1 MHSFKKKY
9 LYFMQLDQYISDLL
23 YRYECVIVPGFGAF
37 LTQYQSAIIHE
48 STQAF
53 YPPKKKLSFNA
64 QLTDTDGLLANYI
77 ATKEM
82 IPHEDANTKIA
93 SYVRFLFDNLHKGTS
108 VEFKNIGSFK
118 MSVENALQFEPSYH
132 LNYLTSSFGLSSFT
146 SPQIAREVYKEEVE
160 AIEEKT
166 PIAFTPERRA
176 SSGWMKYAAIAVIGL
191 GMAGFG
197 GFKYLKNIEEHNYAA
212 EQEAKTQVDE
222 KIQEA
227 TFVIE
232 NPLPAITLDLI
243 QPKGKY
249 HVVAGAFRVQENA
262 EKRIQQLQHKGYDK
276 ARLVGV
282 NKFGLHQVVYGS
294 YTDAQEALAILRKV
308 RKEDNKTAWLDV
320 REL

>member
-1 MHSFKKKY
+1 
-9 LYFMQLDQYISDLL
+9 MQLDQYISDLL

-48 STQAF
+48 STNAF

-77 ATKEM
+77 AKKDR
-82 IPHEDANTKIA
+82 IPHEDANAKIA
-93 SYVRFLFDNLHKGTS
+93 SYVRFLFDSLHKGS
-108 VEFKNIGSFK
+108 IIELKNVGSFQL
-118 MSVENALQFEPSYH
+118 SEEHTLQFEPSYH
-132 LNYLTSSFGLSSFT
+132 LNYLSSSFGLSSFT
-146 SPQIAREVYKEEVE
+146 SSQITREVYKEEITALEVK
-160 AIEEKT
+160 A

-176 SSGWMKYAAIAVIGL
+176 TFGWTKYAAIAVIAL
-191 GMAGFG
+191 GIAGFG
-197 GFKYLKNIEEHNYAA
+197 GFNYLKNIEAHNYAA

-222 KIQEA
+222 QIQQA

-232 NPLPAITLDLI
+232 NPLPAITLHLT

-249 HVVAGAFRVQENA
+249 HVVAGAFRVKENA
-262 EKRIQQLQHKGYDK
+262 EKRIQQLQSKGYDK

-294 YTDAQEALAILRKV
+294 YQNSQEALTVLRKV
-308 RKEDNKTAWLDV
+308 RKEDNKSAWLDV
-320 REL
+320 RVL

>member
-1 MHSFKKKY
+1 
-9 LYFMQLDQYISDLL
+9 MQLDQYISDLL

-48 STQAF
+48 STNAF

-77 ATKEM
+77 AKKDR
-82 IPHEDANTKIA
+82 IPHEDANAKIA
-93 SYVRFLFDNLHKGTS
+93 SYVRFLFDSLHKGS
-108 VEFKNIGSFK
+108 IIELKNVGSFQL
-118 MSVENALQFEPSYH
+118 SEEHTLQFEPSYH
-132 LNYLTSSFGLSSFT
+132 LNYLSSSFGLSSFT
-146 SPQIAREVYKEEVE
+146 SSQITREVYKEEIT
-160 AIEEKT
+160 ALEEKA

-176 SSGWMKYAAIAVIGL
+176 TFGWTKYAAIAVIAL
-191 GMAGFG
+191 GIAGFG
-197 GFKYLKNIEEHNYAA
+197 GFNYLKNIEAHNYAA

-222 KIQEA
+222 QIQQA

-232 NPLPAITLDLI
+232 NPLPAITLHLT

-249 HVVAGAFRVQENA
+249 HVVAGAFRVKENA
-262 EKRIQQLQHKGYDK
+262 EKRIQQLQSKGYDK

-294 YTDAQEALAILRKV
+294 YQNSQEALTVLRKV
-308 RKEDNKTAWLDV
+308 RKEDNKSAWLDV
-320 REL
+320 RVL

>member
-1 MHSFKKKY
+1 
-9 LYFMQLDQYISDLL
+9 MQLDQYISDLL

-48 STQAF
+48 STHAF

-77 ATKEM
+77 AKKDR
-82 IPHEDANTKIA
+82 IPHEDANAKIA
-93 SYVRFLFDNLHKGTS
+93 SYVRFLFDGLHKGA
-108 VEFKNIGSFK
+108 VLELKNVGSFQL
-118 MSVENALQFEPSYH
+118 SAEHTLQFEPSYH
-132 LNYLTSSFGLSSFT
+132 LNYLSSSFGLSPFT
-146 SPQIAREVYKEEVE
+146 SSEIMREVYKEEV
-160 AIEEKT
+160 AILEEKA

-176 SSGWMKYAAIAVIGL
+176 SAGWIKYAAIAVIGL
-191 GMAGFG
+191 GIAGFG
-197 GFKYLKNIEEHNYAA
+197 GFNYLKEIEAHNYAA

-222 KIQEA
+222 QIQQA

-232 NPLPAITLDLI
+232 NPLPAITLNLL

-262 EKRIQQLQHKGYDK
+262 EKRIQQLQSKGYK
-276 ARLVGV
+276 NARLVGV

-294 YTDAQEALAILRKV
+294 YQDSQEALTVLRKV
-308 RKEDNKTAWLDV
+308 RKEDNKSAWLDV
-320 REL
+320 RVL

>member
-1 MHSFKKKY
+1 MRPFKKKY

-37 LTQYQSAIIHE
+37 LTQYQPAIIHE

-82 IPHEDANTKIA
+82 IPHEDANAKIA
-93 SYVRFLFDNLHKGTS
+93 SYVRFLFDGLHKGS
-108 VEFKNIGSFK
+108 SMELKNIGSFQ
-118 MSVENALQFEPSYH
+118 MSEENALQFEPSYH
-132 LNYLTSSFGLSSFT
+132 LNYLATSFGLSSFT
-146 SPQIAREVYKEEVE
+146 SPQIAREIYKEEVE
-160 AIEEKT
+160 ALEEKT

-191 GMAGFG
+191 GIAGFG
-197 GFKYLKNIEEHNYAA
+197 GFNYLKNVEAHNYAA
-212 EQEAKTQVDE
+212 EQEAKSQVDE
-222 KIQEA
+222 KIQHA

-262 EKRIQQLQHKGYDK
+262 EKRIQQLQDKGYDK

-294 YTDAQEALAILRKV
+294 YSNAQEALGVLRKV